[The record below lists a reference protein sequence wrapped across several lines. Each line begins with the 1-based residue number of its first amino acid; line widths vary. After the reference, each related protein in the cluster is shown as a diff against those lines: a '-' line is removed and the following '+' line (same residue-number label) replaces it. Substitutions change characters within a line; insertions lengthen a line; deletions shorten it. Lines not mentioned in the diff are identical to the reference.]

1 MTTMNRE
8 TKAVADVACEH
19 FSADALNSFIERY
32 DDQNK
37 AVKDLAGLIKGFYE
51 HDLHYVAD
59 DGFKI
64 ATEVLR
70 VVLKLVDFD
79 AAAKY
84 CIDTFVSVCDKIEKN
99 HC

>member
-1 MTTMNRE
+1 MTMMNRE

-19 FSADALNSFIERY
+19 FSVDALSGFLERY
-32 DDQNK
+32 DDHNK

-51 HDLHYVAD
+51 YDLHRVENANLNLA
-59 DGFKI
+59 I
-64 ATEVLR
+64 EVLR

-84 CIDTFVSVCDKIEKN
+84 CIDTYLGFDEN
-99 HC
+99 

>member
-8 TKAVADVACEH
+8 TKAVADIACER
-19 FSADALNSFIERY
+19 FSADVLSNFIERY

-37 AVKDLAGLIKGFYE
+37 AVKELAGLIKGFYE

-70 VVLKLVDFD
+70 VVLKLVDFE
-79 AAAKY
+79 AAARY
-84 CIDTFVSVCDKIEKN
+84 CIDVYLSFDEK
-99 HC
+99 

>member
-1 MTTMNRE
+1 MTMMNRE
-8 TKAVADVACEH
+8 TKAVADIACER
-19 FSADALNSFIERY
+19 FSADVLSNFIERY

-37 AVKDLAGLIKGFYE
+37 AVKELAGLIKGFYE

-70 VVLKLVDFD
+70 VVLKLVDFE
-79 AAAKY
+79 AATRY
-84 CIDTFVSVCDKIEKN
+84 CIDVYLGFDEK
-99 HC
+99 

>member
-19 FSADALNSFIERY
+19 FVYNSNDIIGGFLERY

-37 AVKDLAGLIKGFYE
+37 AVKELAGLIKGFYE

-70 VVLKLVDFD
+70 VVLKLVDFE

-84 CIDTFVSVCDKIEKN
+84 CIDTYLGFDEN
-99 HC
+99 

>member
-19 FSADALNSFIERY
+19 FSVDALSGFLERY
-32 DDQNK
+32 DDHNK

-51 HDLHYVAD
+51 YDLHRVENANLNLA
-59 DGFKI
+59 I
-64 ATEVLR
+64 EVLR
-70 VVLKLVDFD
+70 VVLKLVDFE

-84 CIDTFVSVCDKIEKN
+84 CIDTYLGFDEN
-99 HC
+99 